1 MNSAHWLAYFQQ
13 NRLERWEP
21 DWELPVSSPL
31 ALTHKVA
38 KSLSHFQLGES
49 GEGSFLLAKARRSYS
64 EDPDYCAALNLF
76 IKEEQEHARL
86 LARLVRRFE
95 GRLVTRHWTHSL
107 FRLLRRTL
115 GATFELQV
123 LVIAELVGTSY
134 YRLLRRHMADPVVAQ
149 VCDLLLRDEA
159 RHVEFHRDRF
169 AADQRA
175 WLPLERAV
183 WAFQFQ
189 VIFFGAATVAWMDHG
204 RALRAAGGSRRE
216 FLDEARGECIRLLDA
231 VAIPAAPP
239 HSRAPAAPNGG
250 TP

>member
-1 MNSAHWLAYFQQ
+1 MNSARWLTYFQQ
-13 NRLERWEP
+13 NRLERPEP
-21 DWELPVSSPL
+21 GWELPVSSPL
-31 ALTHKVA
+31 RLTHKIA
-38 KSLSHFQLGES
+38 SSLSHFQLGES

-64 EDPDYCAALNLF
+64 EDADYCAALDLF
-76 IKEEQEHARL
+76 IREEQEHARL
-86 LARLVRRFE
+86 LARLVRRFD

-107 FRLLRRTL
+107 FRLLRRAL
-115 GATFELQV
+115 GATFEIQV

-134 YRLLRRHMADPVVAQ
+134 YRLLRRHMADPVVSQ

-183 WAFQFQ
+183 WAAQFQ
-189 VIFFGAATVAWMDHG
+189 VLFLGAATVAWLDHG
-204 RALRAAGGSRRE
+204 PALRAVGGSRRA

-231 VAIPAAPP
+231 LSIPAVTP
-239 HSRAPAAPNGG
+239 HPHAPAAPEG

>member
-95 GRLVTRHWTHSL
+95 GRLVTRHWPHSL
-107 FRLLRRTL
+107 FRLRRRTL
-115 GATFELQV
+115 GATFTCSAGTWQHPSWHKCATFCCGMRRGMWSFTA
-123 LVIAELVGTSY
+123 IAS
-134 YRLLRRHMADPVVAQ
+134 
-149 VCDLLLRDEA
+149 
-159 RHVEFHRDRF
+159 
-169 AADQRA
+169 QRISA
-175 WLPLERAV
+175 
-183 WAFQFQ
+183 
-189 VIFFGAATVAWMDHG
+189 HG
-204 RALRAAGGSRRE
+204 CRWKGRCGPFS
-216 FLDEARGECIRLLDA
+216 FK
-231 VAIPAAPP
+231 
-239 HSRAPAAPNGG
+239 
-250 TP
+250 